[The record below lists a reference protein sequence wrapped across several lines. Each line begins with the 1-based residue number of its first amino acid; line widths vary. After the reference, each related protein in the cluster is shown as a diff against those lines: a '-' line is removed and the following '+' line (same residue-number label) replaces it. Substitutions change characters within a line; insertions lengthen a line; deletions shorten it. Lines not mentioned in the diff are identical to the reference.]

1 VKPIGLGA
9 FELLFQSDADPWRT
23 FSDRDEASKRR
34 AILRTMGAAAIGR
47 VLELGAGNGS
57 NSVAIAGRCLRLD
70 ATEGTATGV
79 GLIADRLADHPG
91 ARALRLCLPARF
103 PRPVYDV
110 IVIAELLYYLRPR
123 DMRQVARASARALRP
138 GGRLVLAHHRIDFHD
153 FAQPAAGLHRRFLAA
168 TGRCWRPSGGRRA
181 RLWRVE
187 AFIGPGRR
195 VPIERKAGAGLTP
208 PGSSP
213 LPASRRR

>member
-1 VKPIGLGA
+1 VKPIGLGG
-9 FELLFQSDADPWRT
+9 FEQLFQSNADPWRT
-23 FSDRDEASKRR
+23 FSDRDEASKRG
-34 AILRTMGAAAIGR
+34 AILRAMGAAAVGR

-70 ATEGTATGV
+70 ATEGTAAGA
-79 GLIADRLADHPG
+79 GLIADVLADHPG
-91 ARALRLCLPARF
+91 ARALRLVLPAPF

-123 DMRQVARASARALRP
+123 DMRRVARASARALRP

-153 FAQPAAGLHRRFLAA
+153 FAQRAAGLHRRFLAA
-168 TGRCWRPSGGRRA
+168 TGRSWRPSGGRRT

-187 AFIGPGRR
+187 AFLGPGRH
-195 VPIERKAGAGLTP
+195 VPTKSPTAAGLTP

-213 LPASRRR
+213 PPASRPR